1 LDWDRIW
8 LLTYDAGR
16 RFTSGGGLV
25 PQHDGMTY
33 AEFWPRY
40 LGAHADPR
48 TRALHYLGTL
58 GALACIGLAAAVGE
72 WRWLVAAPVIGYGP
86 AWLAHAVFERNRPA
100 TFAHPFWSL
109 LSDFRMLGLFLAGR
123 LSDELRHR
131 EVGPGIER

>member
-1 LDWDRIW
+1 MDWDRIW

-16 RFTSGGGLV
+16 CFTSGGGLV
-25 PQHDGMTY
+25 PRHDGMTY